1 MINFTDTAHC
11 SLRVHC
17 KACRQDAAFRQRMST
32 RFAVPSDFEVRC
44 PFDPPGLVREVV
56 TVEKKEVKVVQAEV
70 VPAKEIPSST
80 GTLVTVS
87 VTGFSGSHAPNGTW
101 TLPVPN
107 PDGFVS
113 GVFTIKLI
121 AEDQGWKLDIFKRCC
136 GNRLTLFATGKSM
149 IPGQPFEVIG
159 ETVFQG
165 QKGIGSL
172 V

>member
-1 MINFTDTAHC
+1 M
-11 SLRVHC
+11 
-17 KACRQDAAFRQRMST
+17 
-32 RFAVPSDFEVRC
+32 
-44 PFDPPGLVREVV
+44 
-56 TVEKKEVKVVQAEV
+56 QAEV